1 MSTYVNARKA
11 HRDDPLRNALVN
23 LLEDLDCAQTMLVE
37 GKRDAAMPYAREA
50 VRSFASL
57 KAVNLGSVR
66 DLTMSVNDL
75 GRFELFL
82 DYADDLGEI
91 RITYTAR
98 ARCN

>member
-1 MSTYVNARKA
+1 MPSYTNARKA
-11 HRDDPLRNALVN
+11 HRDDPFRNALVN
-23 LLEDLDCAQTMLVE
+23 LMENLDGAQTMLVQ
-37 GKRDAAMPYAREA
+37 GQRDTAMPYAREA
-50 VRSFASL
+50 VREFVSL
-57 KAVNLGSVR
+57 KAVNLGNVR

-82 DYADDLGEI
+82 DYADSLGEI